1 MSNGGSSPF
10 KAPRPWW
17 KSQFSLATLMAAVT
31 LASVLCALVA
41 WLGLPVVIV
50 LVLVG
55 GPIGG
60 ATIVRIRKSKVDG
73 DIAVWSGLVTVV
85 LWGSVVVCDG
95 IILALSDPNGGT
107 GMLTPGVAAAFFVPY
122 AFLIGISTGIAWEV
136 SAHVLR
142 ESWQL
147 VCRRVRVPPGPN
159 D

>member
-1 MSNGGSSPF
+1 MLG
-10 KAPRPWW
+10 PRF
-17 KSQFSLATLMAAVT
+17 QFSLATLMVLVT

-73 DIAVWSGLVTVV
+73 DIAVWSGLVTAV

-95 IILALSDPNGGT
+95 IILALSVPNGGT
-107 GMLTPGVAAAFFVPY
+107 GLLTPGVAAVFFVPY

-136 SAHVLR
+136 SAHVLKK
-142 ESWQL
+142 SWQL
-147 VCRRVRVPPGPN
+147 VCRRIPVPPGPR